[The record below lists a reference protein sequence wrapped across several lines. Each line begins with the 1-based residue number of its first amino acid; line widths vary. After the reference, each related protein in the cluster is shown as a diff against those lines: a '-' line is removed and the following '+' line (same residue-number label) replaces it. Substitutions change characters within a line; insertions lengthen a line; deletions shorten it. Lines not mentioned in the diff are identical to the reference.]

1 MVRGGGYGG
10 CSSSASASASSST
23 NVSSTANPC
32 GGSARIVDSDGEDSS
47 PDPPLNASAL
57 VGVVVGGLF
66 ALLFLVGI
74 AVFALGAS
82 RRKRQEA
89 RLDMLM
95 RTASVS
101 GAAIGTYD
109 DPSASMPGGSSS
121 GGSGS
126 GMTATNPMYE
136 MTVGTHALPRL
147 RTLSTGDPWPT
158 QSTVEGPTDAG
169 LGILMVDGYAV
180 PVALEDQASTAMY
193 EDIDGD
199 DDDGRGGLS
208 YEATAVYEKL
218 KPLPR
223 RHWVELRAL
232 VGVLHRSP
240 RNRAPTLPPSAFAL
254 ESAALLAWC
263 CR

>member
-1 MVRGGGYGG
+1 
-10 CSSSASASASSST
+10 
-23 NVSSTANPC
+23 
-32 GGSARIVDSDGEDSS
+32 
-47 PDPPLNASAL
+47 
-57 VGVVVGGLF
+57 
-66 ALLFLVGI
+66 
-74 AVFALGAS
+74 
-82 RRKRQEA
+82 
-89 RLDMLM
+89 MLM

-121 GGSGS
+121 SGSGS
-126 GMTATNPMYE
+126 GMTVTNPMYE
-136 MTVGTHALPRL
+136 MTIGTHALPRL

-158 QSTVEGPTDAG
+158 QSTVEGPTDEG